1 MGIVNVF
8 QALGSA
14 LINHTKDKAQMQSL
28 RKDDVITILKQ
39 NIEMHKANFETLNVM
54 SAQEMNSWMLKV
66 TQALNDTP
74 SKSRVIYDRYN
85 KGLYSSACG

>member
-54 SAQEMNSWMLKV
+54 SAQEMNS
-66 TQALNDTP
+66 
-74 SKSRVIYDRYN
+74 
-85 KGLYSSACG
+85 